1 MLDFLSPCGR
11 IEFTKLK
18 ARLSMSKL
26 KYLIRRIAEM
36 NYKQM
41 FEKIDEVHKKSGK
54 CKLFIFF
61 DMVYC
66 GLVYQAGYMDYAL
79 FEMYNLNRAQRKTIV
94 TRGINNG
101 FIKRFNDPK
110 YMPEIENKLSFAK
123 NFSEFMHRD
132 WLDISAASPG

>member
-66 GLVYQAGYMDYAL
+66 GLVYQAG
-79 FEMYNLNRAQRKTIV
+79 
-94 TRGINNG
+94 
-101 FIKRFNDPK
+101 
-110 YMPEIENKLSFAK
+110 
-123 NFSEFMHRD
+123 
-132 WLDISAASPG
+132 